1 MRELVDISSGLR
13 DPATDTQ
20 RDFLDEHSMSCAGDL
35 LNNSTE
41 SRAFV
46 CCHKAKC
53 TSSTY
58 TEARDHDLTE
68 GIRFGSMKVCLDT
81 DRQCLA
87 YINIGIIDVYEDDLR
102 HNDPIW
108 DSVAAW
114 LHNEPMDLLTGF
126 FGKGNRTAVAEL
138 ARRTNAMLEYPL
150 YQAVTLNDE
159 DMAEGDWVFPN
170 YTIAYGN
177 SRCDVS
183 YQNFVQV
190 MPDHIKMG
198 HDITTHMETHA
209 DVPRWSQMKSRNGIE
224 WERD

>member
-1 MRELVDISSGLR
+1 M
-13 DPATDTQ
+13 
-20 RDFLDEHSMSCAGDL
+20 
-35 LNNSTE
+35 
-41 SRAFV
+41 
-46 CCHKAKC
+46 
-53 TSSTY
+53 
-58 TEARDHDLTE
+58 
-68 GIRFGSMKVCLDT
+68 
-81 DRQCLA
+81 
-87 YINIGIIDVYEDDLR
+87 YEDDLH
-102 HNDPIW
+102 HNDTIW

-114 LHNEPMDLLTGF
+114 LHNEPVDLLTGF

-190 MPDHIKMG
+190 MPDRIKMG

-224 WERD
+224 WERFAMKKVDWTHWFTGCFQTVVWIGKSNPGQGAVRQEKRVRSEHNKEVSRARKRFSAAATSEGTHAH